1 MLRERADV
9 VIADL
14 MMPSINGLELTRR
27 IKQERPQTKV
37 ILLMGAIHCVAR
49 RKLQTRGGDSSSCH
63 TT

>member
-1 MLRERADV
+1 VLRERPDV

-37 ILLMGAIHCVAR
+37 ILMGAIHCVVR

>member
-1 MLRERADV
+1 MLRERPDV

-37 ILLMGAIHCVAR
+37 ILMGAIHCVAR

>member
-1 MLRERADV
+1 VLRERPDV

-14 MMPSINGLELTRR
+14 MMPGINGLVLTRR

-37 ILLMGAIHCVAR
+37 IFMSAIHCVAR

>member
-1 MLRERADV
+1 MLRERPDV

-37 ILLMGAIHCVAR
+37 ILMSAIHCVAR
-49 RKLQTRGGDSSSCH
+49 RKLQTRGGGSSSCH